1 MLTGFRFGHDRCQN
15 QPDRPIRGT
24 VPSDVRHKN
33 VVARVALIA
42 LLATVAVP
50 GTAGSR
56 VPRPLTTVDPNLF
69 ERVEV
74 AALARG
80 MAVTIQPQDPWAR
93 SAGNLDQGSTLI
105 EPDLRTGPPPAPV
118 RPAQKAA
125 TPGSVSRNV
134 WRHDPEISW
143 FGPGLYGNGTACGQ
157 KMTKTLVGVAHR
169 TLPCGTL
176 VTFRN
181 TATGATITVPVVDRG
196 PYVSGRTWD
205 LTHGA
210 CVKID
215 HCYTGSIDWMFASA
229 G

>member
-1 MLTGFRFGHDRCQN
+1 
-15 QPDRPIRGT
+15 
-24 VPSDVRHKN
+24 VRHKN

-50 GTAGSR
+50 GPAGSQG
-56 VPRPLTTVDPNLF
+56 PSPATTVDPSLF

-80 MAVTIQPQDPWAR
+80 TAVTIQPQDPGAR
-93 SAGNLDQGSTLI
+93 SAGSLDAGSTLI
-105 EPDLRTGPPPAPV
+105 EPDLRTGPITAPV
-118 RPAQKAA
+118 RPTQQAVAAKA
-125 TPGSVSRNV
+125 VSRST

-210 CVKID
+210 CAKID
-215 HCYTGSIDWMFASA
+215 HCYTGTIDWKLGSA

>member
-1 MLTGFRFGHDRCQN
+1 MLTGFRFGHDRRRN
-15 QPDRPIRGT
+15 PTDRRIRGT
-24 VPSDVRHKN
+24 VLPDVRHKN

-50 GTAGSR
+50 GSAGSR
-56 VPRPLTTVDPNLF
+56 VPSPATTVDPNLF

-80 MAVTIQPQDPWAR
+80 MAVTIQPQDPGAR
-93 SAGNLDQGSTLI
+93 SAGSLDQGSTLI
-105 EPDLRTGPPPAPV
+105 EPDLRTGPLAAPV
-118 RPAQKAA
+118 RPAQKTA
-125 TPGSVSRNV
+125 TPGSIGRDV
-134 WRHDPEISW
+134 WHHDPEISW

-181 TATGATITVPVVDRG
+181 TSTGATITVPVVDRG

-210 CVKID
+210 CAKID
-215 HCYTGSIDWMFASA
+215 HCYTGRIDWKLASS

>member
-1 MLTGFRFGHDRCQN
+1 M
-15 QPDRPIRGT
+15 
-24 VPSDVRHKN
+24 RHKN
-33 VVARVALIA
+33 VVAKVALIA

-50 GTAGSR
+50 GSAGSQG
-56 VPRPLTTVDPNLF
+56 PSPATTVNPSLF

-80 MAVTIQPQDPWAR
+80 MAMTIQPPDPGAR
-93 SAGNLDQGSTLI
+93 SAANLDEGSTLI
-105 EPDLRTGPPPAPV
+105 EPNLRTEPMPAPV

-125 TPGSVSRNV
+125 TPGAISRSA
-134 WRHDPEISW
+134 WHHDPEISW

-157 KMTKTLVGVAHR
+157 KMTKTLIGVAHR
-169 TLPCGTL
+169 WLPCGTQ
-176 VTFRN
+176 VAVFYK
-181 TATGATITVPVVDRG
+181 GATLTVPVVDRG

-210 CVKID
+210 CAKID
-215 HCYTGSIDWMFASA
+215 HCYTGTIDWKLAEA

>member
-1 MLTGFRFGHDRCQN
+1 MGTMLTGFRFGHDRRRNRSNHQ
-15 QPDRPIRGT
+15 IRAT
-24 VPSDVRHKN
+24 VGSDVRHKN

-42 LLATVAVP
+42 LFATVAVP
-50 GTAGSR
+50 GPAGSQG
-56 VPRPLTTVDPNLF
+56 PSPATTVDPHLF

-80 MAVTIQPQDPWAR
+80 TAVTIQP
-93 SAGNLDQGSTLI
+93 
-105 EPDLRTGPPPAPV
+105 PV
-118 RPAQKAA
+118 RSTQKAVPPKA
-125 TPGSVSRNV
+125 ASRSV

-157 KMTKTLVGVAHR
+157 KMTRTLVGVAHR

-181 TATGATITVPVVDRG
+181 TATGAAITVPVVDRG

-210 CVKID
+210 CAKID
-215 HCYTGSIDWMFASA
+215 HCYTGTIDWKLGAA

>member
-1 MLTGFRFGHDRCQN
+1 V
-15 QPDRPIRGT
+15 IRGT
-24 VPSDVRHKN
+24 FVPDVRHKN

-42 LLATVAVP
+42 FLATVAVP
-50 GTAGSR
+50 GLAASR
-56 VPRPLTTVDPNLF
+56 VPSPAGTVDPNLF

-80 MAVTIQPQDPWAR
+80 MAVTIQPQDPGAR
-93 SAGNLDQGSTLI
+93 SAGSLDSGSTLI
-105 EPDLRTGPPPAPV
+105 EPDLRNGPLPAPV
-118 RPAQKAA
+118 RPTQKAA
-125 TPGSVSRNV
+125 RPGSISRSV

-181 TATGATITVPVVDRG
+181 TKTGATITVPVVDRG

-210 CVKID
+210 CAKID
-215 HCYTGSIDWMFASA
+215 HCYTGTIDWKFAS
-229 G
+229 GG